1 MRRSEERI
9 LTTHTGSLPRP
20 PELTRLYVRRARG
33 ESVDAAALDDLGRAA
48 LRGIVRKQA
57 EAGVDIGNNGEQQ
70 REGFSLHIEHCMSGF
85 GWSWER
91 RPRADAALIRS
102 SGK

>member
-33 ESVDAAALDDLGRAA
+33 ESVDAAEIETLGRAA
-48 LRGIVRKQA
+48 LRGIVR
-57 EAGVDIGNNGEQQ
+57 
-70 REGFSLHIEHCMSGF
+70 
-85 GWSWER
+85 
-91 RPRADAALIRS
+91 
-102 SGK
+102 